1 VSNPIGTSWAEP
13 SFADTSW
20 VAGSWGVS
28 VPVIVQQPSG
38 GGRRIPNKYE
48 SLKPR
53 LARAAAIRRELAEER
68 KRLAELKK
76 QQTKVERQYREI
88 SVLGLETRRFSPA
101 LPKKPEI
108 QPAQVDR
115 ARLLEAELREYAER
129 VALQNAKVRALR
141 KEAELAKRQAVEREA
156 DTAADEAM
164 RAHVAL
170 LAQSEWQRTENARLQ
185 QEADDDEMQSVLLL
199 IHDEDL

>member
-1 VSNPIGTSWAEP
+1 VTNPIGTSWAEP

-28 VPVIVQQPSG
+28 APILIQQPSG
-38 GGRRIPNKYE
+38 GGRRIPNRYE

-53 LARAAAIRRELAEER
+53 LARAAKIRRQLLEER

-76 QQTKVERQYREI
+76 QQAKVEVQYRVI
-88 SVLGLETRRFSPA
+88 AVTVDPPVLSPV
-101 LPKKPEI
+101 
-108 QPAQVDR
+108 QSNR
-115 ARLLEAELREYAER
+115 AHLLELDIKEYEQR

-141 KEAELAKRQAVEREA
+141 KEAELAQRQAIEREA

-164 RAHVAL
+164 RSHIAL
-170 LAQSEWQRTENARLQ
+170 LAQSEWQRSENARLQ